1 MRRSGFVAFAL
12 LVLATLPACN
22 TSNAPTQIDPV
33 PKGTIAITLL
43 PSSALVAPGGV
54 GSVGLSVSRGGG
66 FAGGV
71 TLTASGVPAGVSITF
86 GSTTVSDGVFSTSV
100 NIAVAASVAASSTPI
115 SITIVGSGG
124 GVTSPGVTLSLRTA

>member
-1 MRRSGFVAFAL
+1 MRSLARAAL
-12 LVLATLPACN
+12 LMLVIGGVPAC
-22 TSNAPTQIDPV
+22 TTAKSTTIVDPV
-33 PKGTIAITLL
+33 PTGTIAITLL

-54 GSVGLSVSRGGG
+54 SSVGLSVSRGGG